1 MRRGGEDEAGA
12 MGSGSWFGKKRE
24 PKLAAP
30 RKARADEVRIE
41 PEDRPEHMRKRQGGA
56 RIEPFFEEQDAAPRK
71 VAAEAPA
78 AGKRARRKEP
88 VDDLPEPDDEGAPS
102 TPRKKKSKGKAKRR
116 RSVLGVL
123 TYYGAVLGVWCFI
136 GLAALIAWH
145 AGQLPPIDQL
155 AVPKR
160 PPNIAIL
167 ADDGA
172 LLANRGDTG
181 GAAIH
186 IKDLPPYLPQAF
198 IAIEDRRFRAHA
210 GIDPLGIGRAVL
222 RNVLRRGGGMEG
234 GSTITQ
240 QLAKNLFLTQE
251 RTISRKIQEAILALW
266 LEHRYSKDQIL
277 ELYLNRVYFGSGAY
291 GVEAAARKYF
301 GRGAVETTLQEAAI
315 LAGLMKAPT
324 KLAPN
329 RNPNGAAER
338 ATQVILAMVREGY
351 ITDAMGQL
359 ALANPGQ
366 AAQPRGAGSVNYAA
380 DYVMDVL
387 DDTLGAID
395 DDIVVTTTLSSAM
408 QSAGELALT
417 EELTKKGPRFGVT
430 QGALVAVDMS
440 GQIKALIGGR
450 NYAESQFN
458 RAVAARRQPGSS
470 FKPFVYLSALERG
483 LTPGTLR
490 EDAPIN
496 LKGWKPENSTHEYQ
510 GPVTLTRALS
520 MSLNTVAVR
529 LAMEV
534 GPKTVIATAHR
545 LGVASELRPDA
556 SIALGTSE
564 VTPLELV
571 NAYAPF
577 ANGGVG
583 VQPHIIVKVRRADG
597 KQLYQRKGS
606 SFGRVIEPQYV
617 GMMNAMLQ
625 ETLLTG
631 TARKAELPGWQAA
644 GKTGTSQDYRDAW
657 FVGYTSQLVA
667 GVWLG
672 NDDSSP
678 TKRASG
684 ANLPV
689 DIWSRFMRE
698 ALRNTS
704 PAPLPGG
711 SWRDAGQSA
720 QAPPP
725 IPPADVS
732 APAQSL
738 VPAPAPSAAMS
749 TSAAPAPVAR
759 PASGPI
765 PASPQVQAPPQPQAP
780 PPPRAAR
787 RDQAN
792 EQANDLLPPA
802 SIPRGGQS
810 KTALERLFGG

>member
-12 MGSGSWFGKKRE
+12 MGSESWFGKKRE

-30 RKARADEVRIE
+30 RKARADELRIE
-41 PEDRPEHMRKRQGGA
+41 PEDLPDHMRKRKGGV
-56 RIEPFFEEQDAAPRK
+56 RIEPFFEEQGGPPRK
-71 VAAEAPA
+71 LAPEEPA
-78 AGKRARRKEP
+78 PGRRARKKAAVEP
-88 VDDLPEPDDEGAPS
+88 VEEADDEAGP
-102 TPRKKKSKGKAKRR
+102 PRQKKPKAKGKRR

-123 TYYGAVLGVWCFI
+123 VYYGAVLGVWCVI
-136 GLAALIAWH
+136 GLGALIAWH

-198 IAIEDRRFRAHA
+198 VAIEDRRFYSHA

-222 RNVLRRGGGMEG
+222 RNVMKRGGMEG

-251 RTISRKIQEAILALW
+251 RTISRKIQEAILAVW

-301 GRGAVETTLQEAAI
+301 GRPASETTLQEAAI

-329 RNPNGAAER
+329 RNPNGAADR
-338 ATQVILAMVREGY
+338 AALVILAMVREGF
-351 ITDAMGQL
+351 ISDNMGKL
-359 ALANPGQ
+359 ALINPAQ
-366 AAQPRGAGSVNYAA
+366 AATPRGAGSVNYAA

-387 DDTLGAID
+387 NDTLGAID
-395 DDIVVTTTLSSAM
+395 DDIVVTTTLSSTL
-408 QSAGELALT
+408 QGAGERALT
-417 EELTKKGPRFGVT
+417 EELDKKGARFGVS
-430 QGALVAVDMS
+430 QGALVAIDMS

-450 NYAESQFN
+450 TYAESQFN
-458 RAVAARRQPGSS
+458 RAVAARRQPGSA
-470 FKPFVYLSALERG
+470 FKPFVYLSALEKG

-496 LKGWKPENSTHEYQ
+496 LRGWKPENSTHEYQ

-534 GPKTVIATAHR
+534 SPKTVIATAHR
-545 LGVASELRPDA
+545 LGVASDLRPDA

-583 VQPHIIVKVRRADG
+583 VQPHIIVKVRRANG

-606 SFGRVIEPQYV
+606 SFGRVIEPQHV

-678 TKRASG
+678 TRRASG

-698 ALRNTS
+698 ALRNTP

-711 SWRDAGQSA
+711 PWRDPGPLVQT
-720 QAPPP
+720 PPP
-725 IPPADVS
+725 IPPADVPA
-732 APAQSL
+732 APVSPL
-738 VPAPAPSAAMS
+738 VPAPAPV
-749 TSAAPAPVAR
+749 TAPAPIAR
-759 PASGPI
+759 PAS
-765 PASPQVQAPPQPQAP
+765 APAP
-780 PPPRAAR
+780 PPQQAQAQPQSPPRAPR
-787 RDQAN
+787 REPAS
-792 EQANDLLPPA
+792 EASNDLLPPA

-810 KTALERLFGG
+810 KTAIERLFGG

>member
-12 MGSGSWFGKKRE
+12 MGSESWFGKKRE

-41 PEDRPEHMRKRQGGA
+41 PEDRPDHMRQRKGA
-56 RIEPFFEEQDAAPRK
+56 ARVEPFFEEQDEAPRK
-71 VAAEAPA
+71 
-78 AGKRARRKEP
+78 RAS
-88 VDDLPEPDDEGAPS
+88 APS
-102 TPRKKKSKGKAKRR
+102 ASRNRKKAPVEDLDADEESAPPRKQKPHPKPRRR

-123 TYYGAVLGVWCFI
+123 AYYAAVCGVWCVI
-136 GLAALIAWH
+136 GLGALIAWH

-181 GAAIH
+181 GPAIH
-186 IKDLPPYLPQAF
+186 LTDLPPYLPQAF
-198 IAIEDRRFRAHA
+198 IAIEDRRFRSHW
-210 GIDPLGIGRAVL
+210 GIDPLGIGRAIL
-222 RNVLRRGGGMEG
+222 RNVLRRGGMEG

-251 RTISRKIQEAILALW
+251 RTLSRKIQEAILAIW

-301 GRGAVETTLQEAAI
+301 GHGAGEATLQEAAV
-315 LAGLMKAPT
+315 LAGLMKAPA

-329 RNPNGAAER
+329 RNPDGAADR
-338 ATQVILAMVREGY
+338 AAQVILAMVREGF
-351 ITDAMGQL
+351 INDNMGKL
-359 ALANPGQ
+359 ALANPAQ
-366 AAQPRGAGSVNYAA
+366 AAAPRGAGSLNYAA

-387 DDTLGAID
+387 NETLGAID
-395 DDIVVTTTLSSAM
+395 DDIVVTTTINAAM
-408 QSAGELALT
+408 QNAGELALT

-440 GQIKALIGGR
+440 GQIKAMIGGR

-458 RAVAARRQPGSS
+458 RAVAAHRQPGSS

-483 LTPGTLR
+483 LTPSSVR

-496 LKGWKPENSTHEYQ
+496 LKGWKPENSNHEYL

-529 LAMEV
+529 LALEV
-534 GPKTVIATAHR
+534 GPKAVIATAHR
-545 LGVASELRPDA
+545 LGVASDLRPDV
-556 SIALGTSE
+556 SIGLGTSE

-583 VQPHIIVKVRRADG
+583 VQPHIIARVRRADG

-657 FVGYTSQLVA
+657 FIGYTSQLVA

-698 ALRNTS
+698 ALRNTP
-704 PAPLPGG
+704 PAPLPG
-711 SWRDAGQSA
+711 SPWRDPGALA
-720 QAPPP
+720 QAAAPS
-725 IPPADVS
+725 PPAELAATVS
-732 APAQSL
+732 APA
-738 VPAPAPSAAMS
+738 P
-749 TSAAPAPVAR
+749 AAPAPVA
-759 PASGPI
+759 PAPVTRQ
-765 PASPQVQAPPQPQAP
+765 PTAATPQAP
-780 PPPRAAR
+780 AQAQTPPRAPR
-787 RDQAN
+787 R
-792 EQANDLLPPA
+792 EQGVEQTNDLLPPA
-802 SIPRGGQS
+802 GIPRGQP
-810 KTALERLFGG
+810 KTGIERLFGG

>member
-12 MGSGSWFGKKRE
+12 MGSESWFGKKRE

-41 PEDRPEHMRKRQGGA
+41 PEDRPDHMRQRKGA
-56 RIEPFFEEQDAAPRK
+56 ARVEPFFEEQDEAPRK
-71 VAAEAPA
+71 RASASSASRNRKKAPV
-78 AGKRARRKEP
+78 E
-88 VDDLPEPDDEGAPS
+88 DLDADEESAP
-102 TPRKKKSKGKAKRR
+102 PRKQKPNPKSRRR

-123 TYYGAVLGVWCFI
+123 AYYAAVCGVWCVI
-136 GLAALIAWH
+136 GLGALIAWH

-181 GAAIH
+181 GPAIH
-186 IKDLPPYLPQAF
+186 LTDLPPYLPQAF
-198 IAIEDRRFRAHA
+198 IAIEDRRFRSHW
-210 GIDPLGIGRAVL
+210 GIDPLGIGRAIL
-222 RNVLRRGGGMEG
+222 RNVLRRGGMEG

-251 RTISRKIQEAILALW
+251 RTLSRKIQEAILAIW

-301 GRGAVETTLQEAAI
+301 GHGAGEATLQEAAV
-315 LAGLMKAPT
+315 LAGLMKAPA

-329 RNPNGAAER
+329 RNPDGAADR
-338 ATQVILAMVREGY
+338 AAQVILAMVREGF
-351 ITDAMGQL
+351 INDNMGKL
-359 ALANPGQ
+359 ALANPAQ
-366 AAQPRGAGSVNYAA
+366 AAAPRGAGSLNYAA

-387 DDTLGAID
+387 NETLGAID
-395 DDIVVTTTLSSAM
+395 DDIVVTTTINAAM
-408 QSAGELALT
+408 QTAGELALT

-440 GQIKALIGGR
+440 GQIKAMIGGR

-458 RAVAARRQPGSS
+458 RAVAAHRQPGSS

-483 LTPGTLR
+483 LTPSSVR

-496 LKGWKPENSTHEYQ
+496 LKGWKPENSNHEYL

-529 LAMEV
+529 LALEV
-534 GPKTVIATAHR
+534 GPKAVIATAHR
-545 LGVASELRPDA
+545 LGVASDLRPDA
-556 SIALGTSE
+556 SIGLGTSE

-583 VQPHIIVKVRRADG
+583 VQPHIIVRVRRADG

-657 FVGYTSQLVA
+657 FIGYTSQLVA

-698 ALRNTS
+698 ALRNTP

-711 SWRDAGQSA
+711 PWRDPGPLALA
-720 QAPPP
+720 A
-725 IPPADVS
+725 
-732 APAQSL
+732 
-738 VPAPAPSAAMS
+738 APSPSAELAATVS
-749 TSAAPAPVAR
+749 APAPVA
-759 PASGPI
+759 PAPVTRQ
-765 PASPQVQAPPQPQAP
+765 PTAATPQAP
-780 PPPRAAR
+780 AQAQTPPRAPR
-787 RDQAN
+787 R
-792 EQANDLLPPA
+792 EQGVEQTNDLLPPA
-802 SIPRGGQS
+802 GIPRGQP
-810 KTALERLFGG
+810 KTGIERLFGG

>member
-12 MGSGSWFGKKRE
+12 MGSESWFGKKRE

-30 RKARADEVRIE
+30 RKARADEVRVN
-41 PEDRPEHMRKRQGGA
+41 PEDRPDHLRKRKGGG
-56 RIEPFFEEQDAAPRK
+56 RIEPFFVEQDAAPRK
-71 VAAEAPA
+71 VVAEPPAP
-78 AGKRARRKEP
+78 GKRARRKEP
-88 VDDLPEPDDEGAPS
+88 VEELEAEDEAASP
-102 TPRKKKSKGKAKRR
+102 TPRKKKTKAKGKRR

-123 TYYGAVLGVWCFI
+123 AYYGAVLAVWCVI
-136 GLAALIAWH
+136 GLGALIAWH

-167 ADDGA
+167 ADDGT

-186 IKDLPPYLPQAF
+186 LQDLPPYLPQAF
-198 IAIEDRRFRAHA
+198 IAIEDRRFRSHW

-222 RNVLRRGGGMEG
+222 RNVLRRGGMEG

-251 RTISRKIQEAILALW
+251 RTLSRKVQEAILAIW

-301 GRGAVETTLQEAAI
+301 GRPASETTLQEAAL
-315 LAGLMKAPT
+315 LAGLMKAPA

-329 RNPNGAAER
+329 RNPNGAADR
-338 ATQVILAMVREGY
+338 AAQVILAMVREGY
-351 ITDAMGQL
+351 ISDSMGKL

-366 AAQPRGAGSVNYAA
+366 AAQPRGVGSLNYAA

-387 DDTLGAID
+387 NDTLGAID
-395 DDIVVTTTLSSAM
+395 DDIVVTTTINGAM
-408 QSAGELALT
+408 QAAGELALT
-417 EELTKKGPRFGVT
+417 DELMKKGPRFGVT

-440 GQIKALIGGR
+440 GQIKAMIGGR

-458 RAVAARRQPGSS
+458 RAVAAHRQPGSS

-483 LTPGTLR
+483 LTPASIR
-490 EDAPIN
+490 DDAPIN

-520 MSLNTVAVR
+520 MSLNTVSVR

-545 LGVASELRPDA
+545 LGVASDLRPDA

-583 VQPHIIVKVRRADG
+583 VQPHIIVKVRRANG

-698 ALRNTS
+698 ALRNTP

-711 SWRDAGQSA
+711 PPSQT
-720 QAPPP
+720 PPP
-725 IPPADVS
+725 IPPAEIA
-732 APAQSL
+732 APAAPSVP
-738 VPAPAPSAAMS
+738 VPAPLVAPPPAPVA
-749 TSAAPAPVAR
+749 AAPIPVAR
-759 PASGPI
+759 PAST
-765 PASPQVQAPPQPQAP
+765 PAPAPQVQAQPQT
-780 PPPRAAR
+780 PPRAPR
-787 RDQAN
+787 REPMV
-792 EQANDLLPPA
+792 EQTNDLLPPA
-802 SIPRGGQS
+802 TIPRGQQ
-810 KTALERLFGG
+810 KNVLEQLFGR

>member
-12 MGSGSWFGKKRE
+12 MGSESWFGKKRE

-41 PEDRPEHMRKRQGGA
+41 PEDRPDHMRQRKGA
-56 RIEPFFEEQDAAPRK
+56 ARVEPFFEEQDEAPRK
-71 VAAEAPA
+71 RASASSASRNRKKAPV
-78 AGKRARRKEP
+78 E
-88 VDDLPEPDDEGAPS
+88 DLDADEESAP
-102 TPRKKKSKGKAKRR
+102 PRKQKPNPKSRRR

-123 TYYGAVLGVWCFI
+123 AYYAAVCGVWCVI
-136 GLAALIAWH
+136 GLGALIAWH

-181 GAAIH
+181 GPAIH
-186 IKDLPPYLPQAF
+186 LTDLPPYLPQAF
-198 IAIEDRRFRAHA
+198 IAIEDRRFRSHW
-210 GIDPLGIGRAVL
+210 GIDPLGIGRAIL
-222 RNVLRRGGGMEG
+222 RNVLRRGGMEG

-251 RTISRKIQEAILALW
+251 RTLSRKIQEAILAIW

-301 GRGAVETTLQEAAI
+301 GHGAGEATLQEAAV
-315 LAGLMKAPT
+315 LAGLMKAPA

-329 RNPNGAAER
+329 RNPDGAADR
-338 ATQVILAMVREGY
+338 AAQVILAMVREGF
-351 ITDAMGQL
+351 INDNMGKL
-359 ALANPGQ
+359 ALANPAQ
-366 AAQPRGAGSVNYAA
+366 AAAPRGAGSLNYAA

-387 DDTLGAID
+387 NETLGAID
-395 DDIVVTTTLSSAM
+395 DDIVVTTTINAAM
-408 QSAGELALT
+408 QTAGELALT

-440 GQIKALIGGR
+440 GQIKAMIGGR

-458 RAVAARRQPGSS
+458 RAVAAHRQPGSS

-483 LTPGTLR
+483 LTPSSVR

-496 LKGWKPENSTHEYQ
+496 LKGWKPENSNHEYL

-529 LAMEV
+529 LALEV
-534 GPKTVIATAHR
+534 GPKAVIATAHR
-545 LGVASELRPDA
+545 LGVASDLRPDA
-556 SIALGTSE
+556 SIGLGTSE

-583 VQPHIIVKVRRADG
+583 VQPHIIVRVRRADG

-657 FVGYTSQLVA
+657 FIGYTSQLVA

-698 ALRNTS
+698 ALRNTP
-704 PAPLPGG
+704 PAPLPG
-711 SWRDAGQSA
+711 SPWRDPGALA
-720 QAPPP
+720 QAAAPS
-725 IPPADVS
+725 PPAELAATVS
-732 APAQSL
+732 APA
-738 VPAPAPSAAMS
+738 P
-749 TSAAPAPVAR
+749 AAPAPVA
-759 PASGPI
+759 PAPVTRQ
-765 PASPQVQAPPQPQAP
+765 PTAATPQAP
-780 PPPRAAR
+780 AQAQTPPRAPR
-787 RDQAN
+787 R
-792 EQANDLLPPA
+792 EQGVEQTNDLLPPA
-802 SIPRGGQS
+802 GIPRGQP
-810 KTALERLFGG
+810 KTGIERLFGG

>member
-24 PKLAAP
+24 PKLVAP
-30 RKARADEVRIE
+30 RKARADEVRID
-41 PEDRPEHMRKRQGGA
+41 PEDLPDHMRKRKGGV
-56 RIEPFFEEQDAAPRK
+56 RVEPFFEDHGGPSRK
-71 VAAEAPA
+71 VAPDEPA
-78 AGKRARRKEP
+78 AAKRARKKTPVEDDAAGEEP
-88 VDDLPEPDDEGAPS
+88 AP
-102 TPRKKKSKGKAKRR
+102 PRQKKPKAKGRRR

-123 TYYGAVLGVWCFI
+123 VYYAAVLGVWGVI
-136 GLAALIAWH
+136 GLGALVAWH

-167 ADDGA
+167 ADDGS

-186 IKDLPPYLPQAF
+186 IRDLPPYLPKAF
-198 IAIEDRRFRAHA
+198 IAIEDHRFYSHW

-222 RNVLRRGGGMEG
+222 RNVLKRGGMEG

-251 RTISRKIQEAILALW
+251 RTLSRKMQEAILAVW

-301 GRGAVETTLQEAAI
+301 GRPASETTLQEAAI

-329 RNPNGAAER
+329 RNPNGAADR
-338 ATQVILAMVREGY
+338 AAQVILAMVREGF
-351 ITDAMGQL
+351 ISDTMGKL

-366 AAQPRGAGSVNYAA
+366 AAAPRGAGSLNYAA

-387 DDTLGAID
+387 NDTLGAID
-395 DDIVVTTTLSSAM
+395 DDIVVTTTISSAM
-408 QSAGELALT
+408 QNAGELALT
-417 EELTKKGPRFGVT
+417 EELTKKGPRFGVS
-430 QGALVAVDMS
+430 QGALVAIDMS

-483 LTPGTLR
+483 LTPATLR

-529 LAMEV
+529 LALEV
-534 GPKTVIATAHR
+534 SPKTVIATAHR
-545 LGVASELRPDA
+545 LGVTSDLRPDA

-583 VQPHIIVKVRRADG
+583 VQPHIIVRVRKADG

-606 SFGRVIEPQYV
+606 SFGRVIEPQHV
-617 GMMNAMLQ
+617 AMMNAMMQ

-698 ALRNTS
+698 ALRSTP

-711 SWRDAGQSA
+711 AFRDAGPPT
-720 QAPPP
+720 PPP
-725 IPPADVS
+725 VPPADVPASAAPQLLAPAPVS
-732 APAQSL
+732 APAPMARPSTA
-738 VPAPAPSAAMS
+738 PAPAP
-749 TSAAPAPVAR
+749 
-759 PASGPI
+759 
-765 PASPQVQAPPQPQAP
+765 QAQTATQI
-780 PPPRAAR
+780 PPRAPR
-787 RDQAN
+787 R
-792 EQANDLLPPA
+792 EPVVEPTNDLLPPA
-802 SIPRGGQS
+802 SIPRGGPP
-810 KTALERLFGG
+810 KNALERLFGG

>member
-12 MGSGSWFGKKRE
+12 MGSESWFGKKRE

-30 RKARADEVRIE
+30 RKARADELRIE
-41 PEDRPEHMRKRQGGA
+41 PEDLPDHMRKRKGGV
-56 RIEPFFEEQDAAPRK
+56 RIEPFFEEQGGPPRK
-71 VAAEAPA
+71 LAPEEPA
-78 AGKRARRKEP
+78 PGKRARKKAPADTVE
-88 VDDLPEPDDEGAPS
+88 DAEDEAPP
-102 TPRKKKSKGKAKRR
+102 PRQKKARAKGKPR

-123 TYYGAVLGVWCFI
+123 VYYGAVLGVWCVI
-136 GLAALIAWH
+136 GLGALVAWH
-145 AGQLPPIDQL
+145 AGQLPPIDRL

-160 PPNIAIL
+160 PPNIAIH
-167 ADDGA
+167 ADDGT

-198 IAIEDRRFRAHA
+198 VAIEDRRFYSHA

-222 RNVLRRGGGMEG
+222 RNVMKRGGMEG

-251 RTISRKIQEAILALW
+251 RTISRKIQEAILAVW

-301 GRGAVETTLQEAAI
+301 GRSASETTLQEAAI

-329 RNPNGAAER
+329 RNPDGAAER
-338 ATQVILAMVREGY
+338 ATQVILAMVREGF
-351 ITDAMGQL
+351 ITETMGKL

-366 AAQPRGAGSVNYAA
+366 AAQPRGAGSINYAA

-395 DDIVVTTTLSSAM
+395 DDIIVTTTLSSAL

-417 EELTKKGPRFGVT
+417 DELTKKGPRFGVS

-458 RAVAARRQPGSS
+458 RAVAARRQPGSA
-470 FKPFVYLSALERG
+470 FKPFVYLSALEKG
-483 LTPGTLR
+483 LTPNSLR

-529 LAMEV
+529 LALEV
-534 GPKTVIATAHR
+534 TPKTVIATAHR
-545 LGVASELRPDA
+545 LGVASDLRPDA

-583 VQPHIIVKVRRADG
+583 VQPHIITKVRRADG

-606 SFGRVIEPQYV
+606 SFGRVIEPQHV
-617 GMMNAMLQ
+617 AMMNAMLQ

-678 TKRASG
+678 TRRASG

-698 ALRNTS
+698 ALRNTP

-711 SWRDAGQSA
+711 PWRDPGPLS

-725 IPPADVS
+725 IPPADIPA
-732 APAQSL
+732 AP
-738 VPAPAPSAAMS
+738 VAPQAS
-749 TSAAPAPVAR
+749 APAPVAAPAPIAR
-759 PASGPI
+759 PASAPV
-765 PASPQVQAPPQPQAP
+765 PPPQQAQAQPQIP
-780 PPPRAAR
+780 TQPPRAPR
-787 RDQAN
+787 RDQAV
-792 EQANDLLPPA
+792 EPSNDLLPPA
-802 SIPRGGQS
+802 SIPRGSQS
-810 KTALERLFGG
+810 KTPLERLFGG

>member
-12 MGSGSWFGKKRE
+12 MGSESWFGKKRE

-41 PEDRPEHMRKRQGGA
+41 PEDRPDHMRQRKGA
-56 RIEPFFEEQDAAPRK
+56 ARVEPFFEEQDEAPRK
-71 VAAEAPA
+71 
-78 AGKRARRKEP
+78 RAS
-88 VDDLPEPDDEGAPS
+88 APS
-102 TPRKKKSKGKAKRR
+102 ASRNRKKAPVEDLDADEESAPPRKQKPHPKPRRR

-123 TYYGAVLGVWCFI
+123 AYYAAVCGVWCVI
-136 GLAALIAWH
+136 GLGALIAWH

-181 GAAIH
+181 GPAIH
-186 IKDLPPYLPQAF
+186 LTDLPPYLPQAF
-198 IAIEDRRFRAHA
+198 IAIEDRRFRSHW
-210 GIDPLGIGRAVL
+210 GIDPLGIGRAIL
-222 RNVLRRGGGMEG
+222 RNVLRRGGMEG

-251 RTISRKIQEAILALW
+251 RTLSRKIQEAILAIW

-301 GRGAVETTLQEAAI
+301 GHGAGEATLQEAAV
-315 LAGLMKAPT
+315 LAGLMKAPA

-329 RNPNGAAER
+329 RNPDGAADR
-338 ATQVILAMVREGY
+338 AAQVILAMVREGF
-351 ITDAMGQL
+351 INDNMGKL
-359 ALANPGQ
+359 ALANPAQ
-366 AAQPRGAGSVNYAA
+366 AAAPRGAGSLNYAA

-387 DDTLGAID
+387 NETLGAID
-395 DDIVVTTTLSSAM
+395 DDIVVTTTINAAM
-408 QSAGELALT
+408 QNAGELALT

-440 GQIKALIGGR
+440 GQIKAMIGGR

-458 RAVAARRQPGSS
+458 RAVAAHRQPGSS

-483 LTPGTLR
+483 LTPSSVR

-496 LKGWKPENSTHEYQ
+496 LKGWKPENSNHEYL

-529 LAMEV
+529 LALEV
-534 GPKTVIATAHR
+534 GPKAVIATAHR
-545 LGVASELRPDA
+545 LGVASDLRPDV
-556 SIALGTSE
+556 SIGLGTSE

-583 VQPHIIVKVRRADG
+583 VQPHIIARVRRADG

-657 FVGYTSQLVA
+657 FIGYTSQLVA

-689 DIWSRFMRE
+689 DIWSRFMR
-698 ALRNTS
+698 
-704 PAPLPGG
+704 
-711 SWRDAGQSA
+711 
-720 QAPPP
+720 
-725 IPPADVS
+725 
-732 APAQSL
+732 
-738 VPAPAPSAAMS
+738 
-749 TSAAPAPVAR
+749 
-759 PASGPI
+759 
-765 PASPQVQAPPQPQAP
+765 
-780 PPPRAAR
+780 
-787 RDQAN
+787 
-792 EQANDLLPPA
+792 
-802 SIPRGGQS
+802 
-810 KTALERLFGG
+810 

>member
-24 PKLAAP
+24 PKLVAP
-30 RKARADEVRIE
+30 RKARADEVRID
-41 PEDRPEHMRKRQGGA
+41 PEDLPDHMRKRKGGV
-56 RIEPFFEEQDAAPRK
+56 RVEPFFEDHGGPSRKFAPD
-71 VAAEAPA
+71 EPA
-78 AGKRARRKEP
+78 AAKRARKKTPVEDDAAGEEP
-88 VDDLPEPDDEGAPS
+88 AP
-102 TPRKKKSKGKAKRR
+102 PRQKKPKAKGRRR

-123 TYYGAVLGVWCFI
+123 VYYAAVLGVWGVI
-136 GLAALIAWH
+136 GLGALVAWH

-167 ADDGA
+167 ADDGT

-186 IKDLPPYLPQAF
+186 LKDLPPYLPKAF
-198 IAIEDRRFRAHA
+198 IAIEDHRFYSHW

-222 RNVLRRGGGMEG
+222 RNVLKRGGMEG

-251 RTISRKIQEAILALW
+251 RTLSRKMQEAILAVW

-301 GRGAVETTLQEAAI
+301 GRPASETTLQEAAI

-329 RNPNGAAER
+329 RNPNGAADR
-338 ATQVILAMVREGY
+338 AAQVILAMVREGF
-351 ITDAMGQL
+351 ISDTMGKL

-366 AAQPRGAGSVNYAA
+366 AAAPRGAGSLNYAA

-387 DDTLGAID
+387 NDTLGAID
-395 DDIVVTTTLSSAM
+395 DDIVVTTTISSAM
-408 QSAGELALT
+408 QTAGELALT
-417 EELTKKGPRFGVT
+417 EELTKKGPRFGVS
-430 QGALVAVDMS
+430 QGALVAIDMS

-483 LTPGTLR
+483 LTPATLR

-529 LAMEV
+529 LALEV
-534 GPKTVIATAHR
+534 SPKTVIATAHR
-545 LGVASELRPDA
+545 LGVTSDLRPDA

-583 VQPHIIVKVRRADG
+583 VQPHIIVRVRKADG

-606 SFGRVIEPQYV
+606 SFGRVIEPQHV
-617 GMMNAMLQ
+617 AMMNAMMQ

-698 ALRNTS
+698 ALRSTP

-711 SWRDAGQSA
+711 AFRDAGPPT
-720 QAPPP
+720 PPP
-725 IPPADVS
+725 VPPADVPASAAPQLLAPAPVS
-732 APAQSL
+732 APAPMARPSTA
-738 VPAPAPSAAMS
+738 PAPAP
-749 TSAAPAPVAR
+749 
-759 PASGPI
+759 
-765 PASPQVQAPPQPQAP
+765 QAQTATQI
-780 PPPRAAR
+780 PPRAPR
-787 RDQAN
+787 R
-792 EQANDLLPPA
+792 EPVVEPTNDLLPPA
-802 SIPRGGQS
+802 SIPRGGPP
-810 KTALERLFGG
+810 KNALERLFGG

>member
-12 MGSGSWFGKKRE
+12 MGSESWFGKKRE

-41 PEDRPEHMRKRQGGA
+41 PEDRPDHMRQRKGA
-56 RIEPFFEEQDAAPRK
+56 ARVEPFFEEQDEAPRK
-71 VAAEAPA
+71 
-78 AGKRARRKEP
+78 RAS
-88 VDDLPEPDDEGAPS
+88 APS
-102 TPRKKKSKGKAKRR
+102 ASRNRKKAPVEDLDADEESAPPRKQKPHPKPRRR

-123 TYYGAVLGVWCFI
+123 AYYAAVCGVWCVI
-136 GLAALIAWH
+136 GLGALIAWH

-181 GAAIH
+181 GPAIH
-186 IKDLPPYLPQAF
+186 LTDLPPYLPQAF
-198 IAIEDRRFRAHA
+198 IAIEDRRFRSHW
-210 GIDPLGIGRAVL
+210 GIDPLGIGRAIL
-222 RNVLRRGGGMEG
+222 RNVLRRGGMEG

-251 RTISRKIQEAILALW
+251 RTLSRKIQEAILAIW

-301 GRGAVETTLQEAAI
+301 GHGAGEATLQEAAV
-315 LAGLMKAPT
+315 LAGLMKAPA

-329 RNPNGAAER
+329 RNPDGAADR
-338 ATQVILAMVREGY
+338 AAQVILAMVREGF
-351 ITDAMGQL
+351 INDNMGKL
-359 ALANPGQ
+359 ALANPAQ
-366 AAQPRGAGSVNYAA
+366 AAAPRGAGSLNYAA

-387 DDTLGAID
+387 NETLGAID
-395 DDIVVTTTLSSAM
+395 DDIVVTTTINAAM
-408 QSAGELALT
+408 QNAGELALT

-440 GQIKALIGGR
+440 GQIKAMIGGR

-458 RAVAARRQPGSS
+458 RAVAAHRQPGSS

-483 LTPGTLR
+483 LTPSSVR

-496 LKGWKPENSTHEYQ
+496 LKGWKPENSNHEYL

-529 LAMEV
+529 LALEV
-534 GPKTVIATAHR
+534 GPKAVIATAHR
-545 LGVASELRPDA
+545 LGVASDLRPDV
-556 SIALGTSE
+556 SIGLGTSE

-583 VQPHIIVKVRRADG
+583 VQPHIIARVRRADG

-631 TARKAELPGWQAA
+631 TARKAELPGGGQDGHQSGLSRRLVHRLHEPA
-644 GKTGTSQDYRDAW
+644 GGGR
-657 FVGYTSQLVA
+657 VA
-667 GVWLG
+667 G
-672 NDDSSP
+672 
-678 TKRASG
+678 
-684 ANLPV
+684 
-689 DIWSRFMRE
+689 
-698 ALRNTS
+698 
-704 PAPLPGG
+704 
-711 SWRDAGQSA
+711 Q
-720 QAPPP
+720 
-725 IPPADVS
+725 
-732 APAQSL
+732 
-738 VPAPAPSAAMS
+738 
-749 TSAAPAPVAR
+749 
-759 PASGPI
+759 
-765 PASPQVQAPPQPQAP
+765 
-780 PPPRAAR
+780 
-787 RDQAN
+787 
-792 EQANDLLPPA
+792 
-802 SIPRGGQS
+802 
-810 KTALERLFGG
+810 

>member
-1 MRRGGEDEAGA
+1 
-12 MGSGSWFGKKRE
+12 MGSESWFSKKRE

-30 RKARADEVRIE
+30 RKARDDEVRVD
-41 PEDRPEHMRKRQGGA
+41 PQDRPDHLRKRKGA
-56 RIEPFFEEQDAAPRK
+56 VRIEPFFEDERDAPHKAAPEG
-71 VAAEAPA
+71 AT
-78 AGKRARRKEP
+78 AGKRARKKRPVEDEP
-88 VDDLPEPDDEGAPS
+88 AYHEAAQDEAP
-102 TPRKKKSKGKAKRR
+102 PRKRKTKPEGRR
-116 RSVLGVL
+116 RRTVLGGL
-123 TYYGAVLGVWCFI
+123 IYYGAVLAVWCVI
-136 GLAALIAWH
+136 GLGALVAWH

-167 ADDGA
+167 ADDGT

-186 IKDLPPYLPQAF
+186 IKDLPPYLPKAF
-198 IAIEDRRFRAHA
+198 IAIEDRRFYSHW
-210 GIDPLGIGRAVL
+210 GVDPLGIGRAVL
-222 RNVLRRGGGMEG
+222 RNVLKRGGMEG

-251 RTISRKIQEAILALW
+251 RTISRKIQEAILAVW

-301 GRGAVETTLQEAAI
+301 GRPASETTLQEAAI

-329 RNPNGAAER
+329 RNPNGAADR
-338 ATQVILAMVREGY
+338 AAQVILAMVREGF
-351 ITDAMGQL
+351 ISDNMGKL
-359 ALANPGQ
+359 ALINPAQ
-366 AAQPRGAGSVNYAA
+366 AATPRGAGSVNYAA

-387 DDTLGAID
+387 NDTLGAID
-395 DDIVVTTTLSSAM
+395 DDIVVTTTLSSAL
-408 QSAGELALT
+408 QGAGERALT
-417 EELTKKGPRFGVT
+417 EELDKKGARFGVS
-430 QGALVAVDMS
+430 QGAVVAIDMS
-440 GQIKALIGGR
+440 GQIKAMIGGR
-450 NYAESQFN
+450 NYADSQFN
-458 RAVAARRQPGSS
+458 RAVAARRQPGSA
-470 FKPFVYLSALERG
+470 FKPFVYLSALEKG
-483 LTPGTLR
+483 LTPGSVR

-496 LKGWKPENSTHEYQ
+496 LRGWKPENSTHEYQ

-534 GPKTVIATAHR
+534 SPKTVIATAHR
-545 LGVASELRPDA
+545 LGVASDLRPDA

-583 VQPHIIVKVRRADG
+583 VQPHIIVKVRRANG

-617 GMMNAMLQ
+617 GMMNAMMQ
-625 ETLLTG
+625 ETLVTG

-672 NDDSSP
+672 NDDGSA

-698 ALRNTS
+698 ALQGVAPT
-704 PAPLPGG
+704 PLPGG
-711 SWRDAGQSA
+711 AFREPGPMA
-720 QAPPP
+720 QAAPP
-725 IPPADVS
+725 IPQAD
-732 APAQSL
+732 
-738 VPAPAPSAAMS
+738 VPAPIP
-749 TSAAPAPVAR
+749 APAPVAAPTPVTR
-759 PASGPI
+759 PASVTPTL
-765 PASPQVQAPPQPQAP
+765 PAQIQPQRQEP
-780 PPPRAAR
+780 PRQEPPRAPR
-787 RDQAN
+787 R
-792 EQANDLLPPA
+792 EQAVDQSNDLLPPA
-802 SIPRGGQS
+802 SIPRSGTQQKG
-810 KTALERLFGG
+810 ALERLFGG

>member
-1 MRRGGEDEAGA
+1 M
-12 MGSGSWFGKKRE
+12 
-24 PKLAAP
+24 
-30 RKARADEVRIE
+30 
-41 PEDRPEHMRKRQGGA
+41 Q
-56 RIEPFFEEQDAAPRK
+56 
-71 VAAEAPA
+71 
-78 AGKRARRKEP
+78 
-88 VDDLPEPDDEGAPS
+88 
-102 TPRKKKSKGKAKRR
+102 
-116 RSVLGVL
+116 
-123 TYYGAVLGVWCFI
+123 
-136 GLAALIAWH
+136 
-145 AGQLPPIDQL
+145 
-155 AVPKR
+155 
-160 PPNIAIL
+160 
-167 ADDGA
+167 
-172 LLANRGDTG
+172 
-181 GAAIH
+181 
-186 IKDLPPYLPQAF
+186 
-198 IAIEDRRFRAHA
+198 
-210 GIDPLGIGRAVL
+210 
-222 RNVLRRGGGMEG
+222 G
-234 GSTITQ
+234 GSTLTQ

-251 RTISRKIQEAILALW
+251 RTMARKVQEAILAVW

-301 GRGAVETTLQEAAI
+301 GRPASETTLQEAAI

-329 RNPNGAAER
+329 RNPDGAADR
-338 ATQVILAMVREGY
+338 AAQVILAMVREGF
-351 ITDAMGQL
+351 ISENMGKL
-359 ALANPGQ
+359 ALINPAQ
-366 AAQPRGAGSVNYAA
+366 AAAPRGAGSVNYAA

-387 DDTLGAID
+387 NDTLGAID
-395 DDIVVTTTLSSAM
+395 DDIVVTTTLSSAL
-408 QSAGELALT
+408 QSAGERALT
-417 EELTKKGPRFGVT
+417 EELDKKGARFGVS
-430 QGALVAVDMS
+430 QGALVAIDMS

-470 FKPFVYLSALERG
+470 FKPFVYLSALEKG
-483 LTPGTLR
+483 LTPGTVR

-496 LKGWKPENSTHEYQ
+496 LRGWKPENSTHEYQ

-534 GPKTVIATAHR
+534 SPKTVIATAHR
-545 LGVASELRPDA
+545 LGVASDLRPDA

-577 ANGGVG
+577 ANGGLG
-583 VQPHIIVKVRRADG
+583 VQPHIIAKVRRADG

-617 GMMNAMLQ
+617 AMMNAMLQ

-672 NDDSSP
+672 NDDGSA

-698 ALRNTS
+698 ALQS
-704 PAPLPGG
+704 VAPSPLPDGV
-711 SWRDAGQSA
+711 WRAATPLA
-720 QAPPP
+720 QVTPP
-725 IPPADVS
+725 IPQAD
-732 APAQSL
+732 
-738 VPAPAPSAAMS
+738 VPAPAAPQIP
-749 TSAAPAPVAR
+749 TPAPVTAPTPLMR
-759 PASGPI
+759 PAATPT
-765 PASPQVQAPPQPQAP
+765 PAPQTQAQTQIQQ
-780 PPPRAAR
+780 PPRAPR
-787 RDQAN
+787 R
-792 EQANDLLPPA
+792 EQAVDQSNDLLPPA
-802 SIPRGGQS
+802 SIPRSGTQQKG
-810 KTALERLFGG
+810 AVERLFGG

>member
-1 MRRGGEDEAGA
+1 
-12 MGSGSWFGKKRE
+12 MGSESWFSKKRE

-30 RKARADEVRIE
+30 RKAREDEVRVD
-41 PEDRPEHMRKRQGGA
+41 PQDRPDHLRKRKGGV
-56 RIEPFFEEQDAAPRK
+56 RIEPFFEDEPGAAHKAVP
-71 VAAEAPA
+71 EETT
-78 AGKRARRKEP
+78 AGKRARKKRPVEDEP
-88 VDDLPEPDDEGAPS
+88 AYHEAAQDEAP
-102 TPRKKKSKGKAKRR
+102 PRKRKAKPEGRR
-116 RSVLGVL
+116 RRTVLGALV
-123 TYYGAVLGVWCFI
+123 YYGAVLAVWCVI
-136 GLAALIAWH
+136 GLGALVAWH

-167 ADDGA
+167 ADDGT

-186 IKDLPPYLPQAF
+186 IKDLPPYLPKAF
-198 IAIEDRRFRAHA
+198 IAIEDRRFYSHW
-210 GIDPLGIGRAVL
+210 GVDPLGIGRAVL
-222 RNVLRRGGGMEG
+222 RNVLKRGGMEG

-251 RTISRKIQEAILALW
+251 RTISRKIQEAILAVW

-277 ELYLNRVYFGSGAY
+277 ELYLNRVYFGSGAD

-301 GRGAVETTLQEAAI
+301 GRPASETTLQEAAI

-329 RNPNGAAER
+329 RNPDAAAER
-338 ATQVILAMVREGY
+338 ATQVILAMVREGF
-351 ITDAMGQL
+351 ISENMGKL
-359 ALANPGQ
+359 ALINPAQ
-366 AAQPRGAGSVNYAA
+366 AAAPRGAGSVNYAA

-387 DDTLGAID
+387 NETLGAID
-395 DDIVVTTTLSSAM
+395 DDIVVTTTLSSAL
-408 QSAGELALT
+408 QGAGERALT
-417 EELTKKGPRFGVT
+417 EELDKKGARFGVS
-430 QGALVAVDMS
+430 QGALVAIDMN
-440 GQIKALIGGR
+440 GQVKALIGGR

-470 FKPFVYLSALERG
+470 FKPFVYLSALEKG
-483 LTPGTLR
+483 LTPGTVR

-496 LKGWKPENSTHEYQ
+496 LRGWKPENSTHEYQ

-534 GPKTVIATAHR
+534 SPKTVIATAHR
-545 LGVASELRPDA
+545 LGVASDLRPDA

-577 ANGGVG
+577 ANGGLG
-583 VQPHIIVKVRRADG
+583 VQPHIIAKVRRADG

-606 SFGRVIEPQYV
+606 SFGRVIEPQHV
-617 GMMNAMLQ
+617 SMMNAMLQ

-657 FVGYTSQLVA
+657 FIGYTSQMVA

-672 NDDSSP
+672 NDDGSA

-698 ALRNTS
+698 ALHGVAPT
-704 PAPLPGG
+704 PLPGG
-711 SWRDAGQSA
+711 IWRDAGPLA
-720 QAPPP
+720 QMTPPMP
-725 IPPADVS
+725 QAD
-732 APAQSL
+732 A
-738 VPAPAPSAAMS
+738 PAPA
-749 TSAAPAPVAR
+749 
-759 PASGPI
+759 
-765 PASPQVQAPPQPQAP
+765 AP
-780 PPPRAAR
+780 PPPAPASAIIAAPIPVMRPATAAAPQPPPPTQTQAPRQEPPRAPR
-787 RDQAN
+787 R
-792 EQANDLLPPA
+792 EQAVDQSNDLLPPA
-802 SIPRGGQS
+802 SIPRSGQQ
-810 KTALERLFGG
+810 KGAVERLFGG

>member
-1 MRRGGEDEAGA
+1 MRRGDEDEAGA
-12 MGSGSWFGKKRE
+12 MGSESWFGKKRE

-30 RKARADEVRIE
+30 RKARADELRIE
-41 PEDRPEHMRKRQGGA
+41 PDDLPDHIRRRKGGV
-56 RIEPFFEEQDAAPRK
+56 RIEPFFEQGGSPAPGLDP
-71 VAAEAPA
+71 APS
-78 AGKRARRKEP
+78 KRARKGAP
-88 VDDLPEPDDEGAPS
+88 VADDEREEEPAH
-102 TPRKKKSKGKAKRR
+102 PRKKKAKPAQPRR
-116 RSVLGVL
+116 RSILGALVYYSVVLCVW
-123 TYYGAVLGVWCFI
+123 AVI
-136 GLAALIAWH
+136 GLGALVAWH
-145 AGQLPPIDQL
+145 AGQLPAIDQL

-167 ADDGA
+167 AEDGT

-181 GAAIH
+181 GAAVRIA
-186 IKDLPPYLPQAF
+186 DLPPYLPKAF
-198 IAIEDRRFRAHA
+198 IAIEDRRFYSHF
-210 GIDPLGIGRAVL
+210 GIDPMGISRAVL
-222 RNVLRRGGGMEG
+222 RNVLRRGGMEG

-251 RTISRKIQEAILALW
+251 RTLSRKVQEAILALW

-301 GRGAVETTLQEAAI
+301 GHGAGETTLQEAAI

-329 RNPNGAAER
+329 RNPNGAADR
-338 ATQVILAMVREGY
+338 ATQVILAMVREGF
-351 ITDAMGQL
+351 ITDNMGQL
-359 ALANPGQ
+359 ALASPGQ

-387 DDTLGAID
+387 NDTLGAID
-395 DDIVVTTTLSSAM
+395 EDIVVTTTLSSAM

-417 EELTKKGPRFGVT
+417 DELTKKGPRFGVT
-430 QGALVAVDMS
+430 QGALVAVDMT

-470 FKPFVYLSALERG
+470 FKPFVYLSALEKG
-483 LTPGTLR
+483 LTPATLR

-529 LAMEV
+529 LALEV
-534 GPKTVIATAHR
+534 SPKTVIAAAHR
-545 LGVASELRPDA
+545 LGIASDLRPDA

-577 ANGGVG
+577 ANGGIG
-583 VQPHIIVKVRRADG
+583 VQPHIIVRVRRADG
-597 KQLYQRKGS
+597 QMLYQRKGS
-606 SFGRVIEPQYV
+606 SYGRVIEPQYV
-617 GMMNAMLQ
+617 AMMNAMLQ

-631 TARKAELPGWQAA
+631 TAKKAELPGWQAA

-657 FVGYTSQLVA
+657 FVAYTSQLVA

-698 ALRNTS
+698 ALRNVP

-711 SWRDAGQSA
+711 LWRDGGQ
-720 QAPPP
+720 QANVQQPV
-725 IPPADVS
+725 PPADVP
-732 APAQSL
+732 APAAPTPAPVPASTP
-738 VPAPAPSAAMS
+738 VPAPA
-749 TSAAPAPVAR
+749 AR
-759 PASGPI
+759 PASV
-765 PASPQVQAPPQPQAP
+765 AATQRAP
-780 PPPRAAR
+780 PPPPKPVQAPVAAPR
-787 RDQAN
+787 REATATDS
-792 EQANDLLPPA
+792 NDLLPPA
-802 SIPRGGQS
+802 AIPQGRPRN
-810 KTALERLFGG
+810 ALDRLFGG

>member
-1 MRRGGEDEAGA
+1 
-12 MGSGSWFGKKRE
+12 MGSESWFSKKRE

-30 RKARADEVRIE
+30 RKARDDEVRVD
-41 PEDRPEHMRKRQGGA
+41 PQDRPDHLRKRKGGV
-56 RIEPFFEEQDAAPRK
+56 RIEPFFEDEPGAAHKAVP
-71 VAAEAPA
+71 EEPT
-78 AGKRARRKEP
+78 AGKRARKKRPVEDEP
-88 VDDLPEPDDEGAPS
+88 AYHEAAQDEAP
-102 TPRKKKSKGKAKRR
+102 PRKRKAKPEGRR
-116 RSVLGVL
+116 RRTVLGALV
-123 TYYGAVLGVWCFI
+123 YYGAVLAVWCVI
-136 GLAALIAWH
+136 GLGALVAWH

-167 ADDGA
+167 ADDGT

-186 IKDLPPYLPQAF
+186 IKDLPPYLPKAF
-198 IAIEDRRFRAHA
+198 IAIEDRRFYSHW
-210 GIDPLGIGRAVL
+210 GVDPLGIGRAVL
-222 RNVLRRGGGMEG
+222 RNVLKRGGMEG

-251 RTISRKIQEAILALW
+251 RTISRKIQEAILAVW

-301 GRGAVETTLQEAAI
+301 GRPASETTLQEAAI

-329 RNPNGAAER
+329 RNPDAAAER
-338 ATQVILAMVREGY
+338 ATQVILAMVREGF
-351 ITDAMGQL
+351 ISENMGKL
-359 ALANPGQ
+359 ALINPAQ
-366 AAQPRGAGSVNYAA
+366 AAAPRGAGSVNYAA

-387 DDTLGAID
+387 NETLGAID
-395 DDIVVTTTLSSAM
+395 DDIVVTTTLSNAL
-408 QSAGELALT
+408 QGAGERALT
-417 EELTKKGPRFGVT
+417 EELDKKGARFGVS
-430 QGALVAVDMS
+430 QGALVAIDMN
-440 GQIKALIGGR
+440 GQVKALIGGR

-470 FKPFVYLSALERG
+470 FKPFVYLSALEKG
-483 LTPGTLR
+483 LTPGTVR

-496 LKGWKPENSTHEYQ
+496 LRGWKPENSTHEYQ

-534 GPKTVIATAHR
+534 SPKTVIATAHR
-545 LGVASELRPDA
+545 LGVASDLRPDA

-577 ANGGVG
+577 ANGGLG
-583 VQPHIIVKVRRADG
+583 VQPHIIAKVRRADG

-606 SFGRVIEPQYV
+606 SFGRVIEPQHV
-617 GMMNAMLQ
+617 SMMNAMLQ

-657 FVGYTSQLVA
+657 FIGYTSQMVA

-672 NDDSSP
+672 NDDGSA

-698 ALRNTS
+698 ALHGVAPT
-704 PAPLPGG
+704 PLPGG
-711 SWRDAGQSA
+711 IWRDAGPLAQMTPPMPQADASA
-720 QAPPP
+720 PAAPPP
-725 IPPADVS
+725 
-732 APAQSL
+732 
-738 VPAPAPSAAMS
+738 PAPAPAII
-749 TSAAPAPVAR
+749 AAPIPVMR
-759 PASGPI
+759 PAT
-765 PASPQVQAPPQPQAP
+765 AAAPQP
-780 PPPRAAR
+780 PPPTQTQAPRQEPPRAPR
-787 RDQAN
+787 R
-792 EQANDLLPPA
+792 EQAVDQSNDLLPPA
-802 SIPRGGQS
+802 SIPRSGQQ
-810 KTALERLFGG
+810 KGAVERLFGG

>member
-1 MRRGGEDEAGA
+1 MRRGGKDEAGA

-30 RKARADEVRIE
+30 RKARADEVRID
-41 PEDRPEHMRKRQGGA
+41 PEDRPEHIRRRKGA
-56 RIEPFFEEQDAAPRK
+56 MRIEPSFDKHGHAP
-71 VAAEAPA
+71 ELEPA
-78 AGKRARRKEP
+78 AGKRARKGQPVEDHDLDEEP
-88 VDDLPEPDDEGAPS
+88 AQ
-102 TPRKKKSKGKAKRR
+102 PRKQKAKSEGKPR
-116 RSVLGVL
+116 RSFLGGLV
-123 TYYGAVLGVWCFI
+123 YYCAVLCVWGVI
-136 GLAALIAWH
+136 GLGAIIAWH
-145 AGQLPPIDQL
+145 AGQLPAIDQL
-155 AVPKR
+155 SVPKR
-160 PPNIAIL
+160 PPNIAIH
-167 ADDGA
+167 AEDGT

-181 GAAIH
+181 GAAVRIE
-186 IKDLPPYLPQAF
+186 DLPPYLPKAF
-198 IAIEDRRFRAHA
+198 IAIEDRRFYSHF
-210 GIDPLGIGRAVL
+210 GIDPMGISRAVL
-222 RNVLRRGGGMEG
+222 RNVLRRGGMEG

-251 RTISRKIQEAILALW
+251 RTLSRKVQEAILALW

-301 GRGAVETTLQEAAI
+301 GHGAGETTLQEAAI

-329 RNPNGAAER
+329 RNPNGAADR
-338 ATQVILAMVREGY
+338 AMQVVLAMVREGF
-351 ITDAMGQL
+351 ITDSMGQL

-366 AAQPRGAGSVNYAA
+366 AAQPRGSGSVNYAA

-387 DDTLGAID
+387 NEILGAID
-395 DDIVVTTTLSSAM
+395 EDVVVTTTLSSVM

-417 EELTKKGPRFGVT
+417 DELTKKGPRFGVT
-430 QGALVAVDMS
+430 QGALVAVDMT

-470 FKPFVYLSALERG
+470 FKPFVYLTALEKG
-483 LTPGTLR
+483 LTPATLR

-496 LKGWKPENSTHEYQ
+496 IKGWKPENSTHEYQ
-510 GPVTLTRALS
+510 GSVPLTRALA

-529 LAMEV
+529 LALEV
-534 GPKTVIATAHR
+534 SPKAVIATAHR
-545 LGVASELRPDA
+545 LGIASDLRNDA

-577 ANGGVG
+577 ANGGIG
-583 VQPHIIVKVRRADG
+583 VQPHIITRVRKADG
-597 KQLYQRKGS
+597 QMLYQRKGS
-606 SFGRVIEPQYV
+606 SYGRVIEPQYV
-617 GMMNAMLQ
+617 AMMNAMMQ

-631 TARKAELPGWQAA
+631 TAKKAELPGWQAA

-657 FVGYTSQLVA
+657 FVAYTSQLVA

-698 ALRNTS
+698 ALRNVP

-711 SWRDAGQSA
+711 VWREGAQQA
-720 QAPPP
+720 QAPQVM
-725 IPPADVS
+725 PPADIPAPATPAPVTAS
-732 APAQSL
+732 AP
-738 VPAPAPSAAMS
+738 VPAPA
-749 TSAAPAPVAR
+749 AR
-759 PASGPI
+759 PAS
-765 PASPQVQAPPQPQAP
+765 AVATQQAP
-780 PPPRAAR
+780 PPPRPVQAPMAAPR
-787 RDQAN
+787 REATAN
-792 EQANDLLPPA
+792 DSNDLLPPA
-802 SIPRGGQS
+802 AIPQGRP
-810 KTALERLFGG
+810 KNALERLFGG

>member
-1 MRRGGEDEAGA
+1 
-12 MGSGSWFGKKRE
+12 MGSESWFGKKRE

-30 RKARADEVRIE
+30 RKARDDEVRVD
-41 PEDRPEHMRKRQGGA
+41 PQDRPDHLRKRRGA
-56 RIEPFFEEQDAAPRK
+56 QRIEPFFEDARGPQPKSRNS
-71 VAAEAPA
+71 EPA
-78 AGKRARRKEP
+78 AGKRTRANASVEDEP
-88 VDDLPEPDDEGAPS
+88 ADEEEAK
-102 TPRKKKSKGKAKRR
+102 PRKRKAKGEGKPAARRR

-123 TYYGAVLGVWCFI
+123 VYYGAVLGVWCVI
-136 GLAALIAWH
+136 GLGALVAWH

-167 ADDGA
+167 ADDGT

-186 IKDLPPYLPQAF
+186 IKDLPPYLPKAF
-198 IAIEDRRFRAHA
+198 IAIEDRRFYSHW
-210 GIDPLGIGRAVL
+210 GVDPLGIGRAVL
-222 RNVLRRGGGMEG
+222 RNVLKRGGMEG

-251 RTISRKIQEAILALW
+251 RTLSRKIQEAILAVW

-301 GRGAVETTLQEAAI
+301 GRPASETTLQEAAI

-329 RNPNGAAER
+329 RNPDAAAER
-338 ATQVILAMVREGY
+338 ATQVILAMVREGF
-351 ITDAMGQL
+351 ISENMGKL
-359 ALANPGQ
+359 ALINPAQ
-366 AAQPRGAGSVNYAA
+366 AAAPRGAGSVNYAA

-387 DDTLGAID
+387 NETLGAID
-395 DDIVVTTTLSSAM
+395 DDIVVTTTLSSAL
-408 QSAGELALT
+408 QGAGERALT
-417 EELTKKGPRFGVT
+417 EELDKKGARFGVS
-430 QGALVAVDMS
+430 QGALVAIDMS

-470 FKPFVYLSALERG
+470 FKPFVYLSALEKG
-483 LTPGTLR
+483 LTPGTVR

-496 LKGWKPENSTHEYQ
+496 LRGWKPENSTHEYQ

-534 GPKTVIATAHR
+534 SPKTVIATAHR
-545 LGVASELRPDA
+545 LGVASDLRPDA

-577 ANGGVG
+577 ANGGLG
-583 VQPHIIVKVRRADG
+583 VQPHIIAKVRRADG

-606 SFGRVIEPQYV
+606 SFGRVIEHQHV
-617 GMMNAMLQ
+617 SMMNAMLQ

-657 FVGYTSQLVA
+657 FIGYTSQIVA

-672 NDDSSP
+672 NDDGSA

-698 ALRNTS
+698 ALQGVAPT
-704 PAPLPGG
+704 PLPGG
-711 SWRDAGQSA
+711 IWRDAGPLA
-720 QAPPP
+720 QMTPP
-725 IPPADVS
+725 IPQAD
-732 APAQSL
+732 APAPAAPPL
-738 VPAPAPSAAMS
+738 PAPAPAIV
-749 TSAAPAPVAR
+749 AAPIPVMR
-759 PASGPI
+759 PAT
-765 PASPQVQAPPQPQAP
+765 AAAP
-780 PPPRAAR
+780 PPTLTQAPRQEPPRAPR
-787 RDQAN
+787 R
-792 EQANDLLPPA
+792 EQAVDQSNDLLPPA
-802 SIPRGGQS
+802 SIPRSGQQ
-810 KTALERLFGG
+810 KGAVERLFGG